1 MADNEVEG
9 EISENESDIS
19 LHGESECEGEDSGGE
34 DVREQIAATA
44 IDEGAVT
51 PRKGKVKKKKK
62 K

>member
-44 IDEGAVT
+44 TDERPAT